1 MGPEQAVHA
10 GSQQA
15 VDLPW
20 LLRIPPQADDAEAV
34 EQRHEAGTPVALV
47 EAHGVDAR
55 SSQVGGPPLLMEPV
69 EAKLTF
75 KGSRPIK
82 VRPLDVYGVPRK
94 KSIEVAAD
102 GSFVIDGTQQTFYYE
117 VKR

>member
-55 SSQVGGPPLLMEPV
+55 SSQVGGPPLG
-69 EAKLTF
+69 T
-75 KGSRPIK
+75 
-82 VRPLDVYGVPRK
+82 DRK
-94 KSIEVAAD
+94 STRLNSSHALNSYAVLCLK
-102 GSFVIDGTQQTFYYE
+102 
-117 VKR
+117 KKH